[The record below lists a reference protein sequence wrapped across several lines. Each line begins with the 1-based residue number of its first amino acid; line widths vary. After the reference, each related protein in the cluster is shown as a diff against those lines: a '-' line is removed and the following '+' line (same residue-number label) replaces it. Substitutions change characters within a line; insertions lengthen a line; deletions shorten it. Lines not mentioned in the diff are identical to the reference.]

1 MKKTVIALSALVLT
15 TGIAA
20 AQDAQANLRHDAAP
34 ASVVVNHP
42 TNIDYSSN
50 AAISQPAGATN
61 QQERAQIIRQRA
73 DNH

>member
-20 AQDAQANLRHDAAP
+20 AQDTQVRHDAAP

-50 AAISQPAGATN
+50 AAVSSPVGATN

-73 DNH
+73 DNR

>member
-20 AQDAQANLRHDAAP
+20 AQDAQAVRHDAAP

-50 AAISQPAGATN
+50 AAISSPAGATN

-73 DNH
+73 DNR